1 MKFILIFL
9 SVFAFSLDL
18 SNKPLA
24 YLFKN
29 NYYSYICQNRW
40 RYINKYF
47 KKREDLLSIVAYSCI
62 KKRYITYALD
72 LAKAMRFTKLGRNNS
87 NYIATLFNI
96 KTLLRRYLIDKISL
110 DGIEL
115 PYVADNNLGKVF
127 FLIKKQNPKIE
138 DNSVILKDGK
148 NNIKVS
154 IDLDKDLIILEFF
167 NKDKLIK
174 KEKYW

>member
-1 MKFILIFL
+1 MRLLLIFALIFSNL
-9 SVFAFSLDL
+9 SSKSLI
-18 SNKPLA
+18 

-29 NYYSYICQNRW
+29 QYYNYICKNRW
-40 RYINKYF
+40 SYINKYF

-62 KKRYITYALD
+62 KKKYITYALD

-96 KTLLRRYLIDKISL
+96 KTLLRRYLVDKISL

-127 FLIKKQNPKIE
+127 FLIKKQNPKIK
-138 DNSVILKDGK
+138 DNSVILKDG
-148 NNIKVS
+148 NNSIRVS
-154 IDLDKDLIILEFF
+154 INLDRDLIILEFF
-167 NKDKLIK
+167 NKEKLIK